1 MVLILAKVAG
11 RQRVQDRE
19 TSQDGGGPRE
29 DLSLVPLPLT
39 ACAFLVPAVGMC
51 HRQSQ
56 AVFGE
61 RNVTF
66 LSFIFLPEYLQEKT
80 QHNTY
85 QIRLDNRRHVVVAL
99 QIRNNNNAQRV
110 YCGHLTSNSNS
121 NKNAL
126 EHTWILRSTAR

>member
-39 ACAFLVPAVGMC
+39 ACAFLVPAIGMC

-61 RNVTF
+61 RNVPF
-66 LSFIFLPEYLQEKT
+66 FYLSSGVLARKT
-80 QHNTY
+80 QPNTY
-85 QIRLDNRRHVVVAL
+85 QIRLDNRRHVIVAL
-99 QIRNNNNAQRV
+99 QIRNNNNAKKV